1 MSQTQTKSFHVL
13 INESQIPI
21 LVDFWA
27 PWCGPCQ
34 MMSPVL
40 KEVAQHYGERLKV
53 IKINV
58 DQKPQI
64 AGQYG
69 IQSIPTLMLFSK
81 GQSVMRLN
89 GAMPAQQLIQQI
101 NANWP

>member
-1 MSQTQTKSFHVL
+1 MSHTQTKSFHAL
-13 INESQIPI
+13 IHESQIPI

-34 MMSPVL
+34 MMTPVL
-40 KEVAQHYGERLKV
+40 KEVAQHYGGRLKV

-64 AGQYG
+64 ASQYG
-69 IQSIPTLMLFSK
+69 IQSIPTLMLFAK
-81 GQSVMRLN
+81 GESVMRLN
-89 GAMPAQQLIQQI
+89 GAMSAQQLIQQI
-101 NANWP
+101 DAHWP